1 MFFNFV
7 SPQRFCPF
15 RSSSLICVSYCFCCL
30 WACIFYPCVVYIRL
44 ILSTDVWATVCF
56 WRNEYMFAMYI
67 AVLMKRTIAPKNWFA
82 PFHVIFVF
90 CCCCCCP
97 CMLSI
102 CAYTICLRGF
112 RLQIL
117 YICWRGSSVL
127 FTIFYWLRCAI
138 LACDLLCAIAKRK
151 KWTVKYRK
159 KHQKNNSTKNEWDV
173 KGWIAKCVLSSIMYK
188 L

>member
-15 RSSSLICVSYCFCCL
+15 RSSSLICRTVFVAFGHVYF
-30 WACIFYPCVVYIRL
+30 IRVYIRL
-44 ILSTDVWATVCF
+44 ILSTDVWQTVCF